1 MEINLQVPFPPSVN
15 HYWRWTDKGPMI
27 SRSGRD
33 YRQSVGLCIW
43 QGIDRGQHPFPFR
56 GRLHVTV
63 RLYMP
68 DRRRRDIDNAAKAL
82 LDALTKAGVWVD
94 DEQIDLLTI
103 SRGDVVKG
111 GRCCVTVREIGE
123 EA

>member
-1 MEINLQVPFPPSVN
+1 MELTLHVPFPPSVN
-15 HYWRWTDKGPMI
+15 HYWRWGPRGPLI
-27 SRSGRD
+27 SRAGRD
-33 YRQSVGLCIW
+33 YRQAVGLCIW
-43 QGIDRGQHPFPFR
+43 DGQGIDRKRHPFPFR

-111 GRCCVTVREIGE
+111 GRCCVTVREIE
-123 EA
+123 E